1 MQSHMQSTVS
11 WTVYIFA
18 RYISVDQ
25 EICEVDGIP
34 DPGCS
39 TTAVIAS
46 VKGPDKQ
53 IQIDESGNILDG
65 VYLSKYLLSA
75 LKILYLGGD

>member
-11 WTVYIFA
+11 WTVYIYA

-46 VKGPDKQ
+46 AASVKGPDKQ
-53 IQIDESGNILDG
+53 IQIDDQ
-65 VYLSKYLLSA
+65 K
-75 LKILYLGGD
+75 